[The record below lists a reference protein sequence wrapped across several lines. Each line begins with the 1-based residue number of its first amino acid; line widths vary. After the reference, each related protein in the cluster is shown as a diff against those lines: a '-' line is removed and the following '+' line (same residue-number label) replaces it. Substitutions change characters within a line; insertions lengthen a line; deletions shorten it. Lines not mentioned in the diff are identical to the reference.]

1 MGVRSRTARPPRE
14 ALINGFRS
22 CKGAHSLRARVGAWL
37 LIAAAANGATFGCA
51 GKPSGKSDAAA
62 VKAHANAGYT
72 PERRYQT
79 TALQDTWLIESE
91 PVDIRLLVPAQAGSY
106 PLVFYFPG
114 LGESPDAGLAWR
126 QSWAQAGYAVLSAQ
140 PVKYGAAV
148 WSSDRARVGD
158 FLDIARDAFAA
169 PSLATRTGL
178 ARALLDETWRRA
190 RSAQGTALGRID
202 MSRVAVAGYDLG
214 AQTAMMIAG
223 ESVQGVELLQVP
235 EGVKCV
241 VALSPYADFSG
252 MGTESNFSS
261 IRLPVLSV
269 TSAQDTDAYGLVKS
283 AAVRRAPYQYMPA
296 NQKYL
301 LVLSGAP
308 HSLLAGTA
316 VPAQGSPESGSEAE
330 AEPGLMSEKSSA
342 SDESR
347 GHKKRQAPSSSKETS
362 SARRAIEVAQ
372 VQSVTTAFLDATVKN
387 DPIGSEWLSRNAQ
400 RWLGESADLRSK

>member
-1 MGVRSRTARPPRE
+1 MM
-14 ALINGFRS
+14 ALRS
-22 CKGAHSLRARVGAWL
+22 CKSGHRLRARVGVWL
-37 LIAAAANGATFGCA
+37 LIAAAVGGATFGCA
-51 GKPSGKSDAAA
+51 GKRSAKSDAAA
-62 VKAHANAGYT
+62 VKSFADAGYT
-72 PERRYQT
+72 PEHRYQT
-79 TALQDTWLIESE
+79 TAMQDTWMIEAE
-91 PVDIRLLVPAQAGSY
+91 PVAIRLLVPVQDGSY

-140 PVKYGAAV
+140 PAKYGTAV

-158 FLDIARDAFAA
+158 FLDIAKDAFAA
-169 PSLATRTGL
+169 PSLATRTEL
-178 ARALLDETWRRA
+178 ARALLDETWHRGRNA
-190 RSAQGTALGRID
+190 HGTALSRID
-202 MSRVAVAGYDLG
+202 TSRVAVAGYDLG

-223 ESVQGVELLQVP
+223 ESVQGVAVLQVP

-252 MGTESNFSS
+252 MGMESNFSS

-296 NQKYL
+296 NHKYL

-308 HSLLAGTA
+308 HSLLAGTP
-316 VPAQGSPESGSEAE
+316 VPTQGSPESASEAE
-330 AEPGLMSEKSSA
+330 AEASLMSEKASG

-347 GHKKRQAPSSSKETS
+347 GHKKRPSSSANGGS
-362 SARRAIEVAQ
+362 SVQRAIEVAQ

-387 DPIGSEWLSRNAQ
+387 DPIGSEWLSRNAK